1 MRWNSIGGTV
11 WGDQWNSDGGTV
23 LWYMYSRR
31 VLVEK
36 WNSDGGIVLVED
48 CGGTVGSNSVGGT
61 AIVKQ

>member
-1 MRWNSIGGTV
+1 MEQYW
-11 WGDQWNSDGGTV
+11 WNSDGGTV

-48 CGGTVGSNSVGGT
+48 CGGTVRSNSVGGT